1 MTAPKFAALLQVQD
15 LDTAIDQHVHRLDH
29 LPEAQIVAELDAS
42 IAAITARRRELV
54 AVRDEIAGRQ
64 KLLEDELAATE
75 GRNKMVSA
83 RLYGGEVSASRDLQA
98 MAADIESLKARAS
111 SLEDQVLEVLDEREP
126 LDASIAAADEELDAL
141 AGRRAA
147 AEIARAQAAV
157 AVQAELDDL
166 RAQRAA
172 SGGAVPADLLADYDR
187 LRVRGGGIG
196 AARLVGAQ
204 CGGCHLTLPSM
215 ELDRVRHAPPD
226 AVMHC
231 EECGRILVRAG

>member
-1 MTAPKFAALLQVQD
+1 
-15 LDTAIDQHVHRLDH
+15 
-29 LPEAQIVAELDAS
+29 
-42 IAAITARRRELV
+42 
-54 AVRDEIAGRQ
+54 
-64 KLLEDELAATE
+64 
-75 GRNKMVSA
+75 
-83 RLYGGEVSASRDLQA
+83 
-98 MAADIESLKARAS
+98 
-111 SLEDQVLEVLDEREP
+111 
-126 LDASIAAADEELDAL
+126 LDAL

-172 SGGAVPADLLADYDR
+172 SGGVVPADLLADYDR

-226 AVMHC
+226 AV
-231 EECGRILVRAG
+231 